1 MKDRISA
8 MENIFSPRRV
18 AFIGASNSKAKWG
31 GIVFR
36 NVVRGKFE
44 GELYPINPKEETI
57 QGHKVYKDV
66 NDIPHDIDLAIFSIP
81 ASAMPDAVS
90 GCVRKGIKAGV
101 VLTAGFAELG
111 EEGLGLQKEM
121 VKRARKGGMVLVGPN
136 GQGIVSPS
144 QKFYPWFP
152 VLRPELGVVGIASQS
167 GNVST
172 TFAEN
177 LAEFGFGCSKI
188 VSAGNCADL
197 GWPDYLEYF
206 RRDQQTKVILLYM
219 EGTSD
224 GREFF
229 EAAKKTAL
237 EKPIVL
243 LKSGRTQ
250 AGSAAASTHTGV
262 MAGSDSVFDAACKQA
277 GIYRADTLNEASI
290 MAAAFVSSPLPKGKR
305 LAMVTGGGGYG
316 VIAADS
322 ASQLGLDLVEFSEET
337 IKKLK
342 KLLPPWWA
350 PNNPVDMVAGLGY
363 GGPLEIIPILMDSG
377 EVDGVILLGVGW
389 TYQMLDAPNS
399 KIYFKDIQSEFI
411 KARLEDEKKY
421 CEKLFE
427 FTSKWEKPLL
437 MTSTV
442 SRLAVRRQYD
452 GLLTFLKNDIMLY
465 PEIENA
471 TKTFAALSDRYEF
484 LKKNN
489 KAD

>member
-1 MKDRISA
+1 

-36 NVVRGKFE
+36 NIVKGKFE
-44 GELYPINPKEETI
+44 GGLYPINPKEEII

-66 NDIPHDIDLAIFSIP
+66 NDVPHNIDLALFSIP
-81 ASAMPDAVS
+81 AAAMPGAVS
-90 GCVRKGIKAGV
+90 SCVKKGIKAGV
-101 VLTAGFAELG
+101 VISAGFAELG
-111 EEGLGLQKEM
+111 DAGLDLQKEM
-121 VKRARKGGMVLVGPN
+121 VSEANKGGMVLVGPN

-152 VLRPELGVVGIASQS
+152 SFRPDPGVVGIASQS

-177 LAEFGFGCSKI
+177 LGEFGFGCSKI
-188 VSAGNCADL
+188 ISAGNCADL

-206 RRDQQTKVILLYM
+206 RQDPQTKVVLLYM

-229 EAAKKTAL
+229 DAAKQTAL

-243 LKSGRTQ
+243 LKSGRTR

-262 MAGSDSVFDAACKQA
+262 LAGSDSVFDAACRQA
-277 GIYRADTLNEASI
+277 GIYRADTLNEASV
-290 MAAAFVSSPLPKGKR
+290 MAAALVSSPLPKGKR
-305 LAMVTGGGGYG
+305 IAMVTGGGGYG

-322 ASQLGLDLVEFSEET
+322 ASKLGLDLVGFSDET
-337 IKKLK
+337 INKLK
-342 KLLPPWWA
+342 EMLPPWWA

-363 GGPLEIIPILMDSG
+363 GGPLEIIPVLMESG

-389 TYQMLDAPNS
+389 TYQMIDAVNS
-399 KIYFKDIQSEFI
+399 EIDFKNTESKFI
-411 KARLEDEKKY
+411 KARLDEDMKY
-421 CEKLFE
+421 SEKLLE

-437 MTSTV
+437 MTSSV
-442 SRLAVRRQYD
+442 SRLAVRRQYG
-452 GLLTFLKNDIMLY
+452 GLLTFLDNDVMLY
-465 PEIENA
+465 PEIEDA
-471 TKTFAALSDRYEF
+471 TRTFAALFERYEF
-484 LKKNN
+484 LKKNKN
-489 KAD
+489 GD